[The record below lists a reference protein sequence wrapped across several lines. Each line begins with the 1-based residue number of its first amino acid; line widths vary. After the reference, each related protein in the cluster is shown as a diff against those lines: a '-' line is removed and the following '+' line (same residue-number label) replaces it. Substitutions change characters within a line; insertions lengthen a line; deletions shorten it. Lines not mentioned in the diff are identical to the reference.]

1 MSAVLRDWA
10 GRRMA
15 QPLRKKS
22 GEKALNSIRG
32 ARQAQD
38 SSEWKI
44 PPFWQKINS
53 FFLFPLQTEPLIF
66 ALVLS
71 VCSYGLTF
79 GLLGAIA
86 VGLGLMLAVS
96 RYAFKVSAFASRGI
110 THSSDFRRDQ
120 EDPGW
125 KWLPWKFFGVLFV
138 FGLLI
143 GFLASRS
150 LTLGVIANLI
160 VAFLIPATWMV
171 LINTH
176 SLSSAINPFELLATI
191 FGIGKSY
198 LLLCFFLF
206 LLQQGS
212 PMVVEM
218 LLKVGKPAIVLP
230 LVCFALIYFTWVMAA
245 MIGYVM
251 YQHHAALDIDPV
263 QAPEGVATIQ
273 MDPRE
278 QEAKRRDTAIARLV
292 QDNRMDE
299 AVNQAREWW
308 REDQESLPDQRRYF
322 RVLKLT
328 EKGDALADLGQ
339 SFIPLLMAQQRASE
353 ALEAWVS
360 CVKRKPD
367 FQLASAQASHELAQQ
382 AWRAGKPKY
391 VLILGKNF
399 EKRFAG
405 SALVPSMLE
414 LVVRAYKQGLDQPMQ
429 GVHVYMRMKQ
439 LFPEHAS
446 TREVEWVLRDEL
458 EQLGAKPG
466 GGAGA

>member
-1 MSAVLRDWA
+1 M
-10 GRRMA
+10 
-15 QPLRKKS
+15 
-22 GEKALNSIRG
+22 
-32 ARQAQD
+32 
-38 SSEWKI
+38 
-44 PPFWQKINS
+44 
-53 FFLFPLQTEPLIF
+53 
-66 ALVLS
+66 
-71 VCSYGLTF
+71 
-79 GLLGAIA
+79 
-86 VGLGLMLAVS
+86 
-96 RYAFKVSAFASRGI
+96 
-110 THSSDFRRDQ
+110 
-120 EDPGW
+120 
-125 KWLPWKFFGVLFV
+125 LFV

-263 QAPEGVATIQ
+263 QAPRVW
-273 MDPRE
+273 PRFRWTPGSRKPNG
-278 QEAKRRDTAIARLV
+278 ATAIARLV

-322 RVLKLT
+322 RVLKLPRRAMRWPIL
-328 EKGDALADLGQ
+328 D
-339 SFIPLLMAQQRASE
+339 RASF
-353 ALEAWVS
+353 
-360 CVKRKPD
+360 C
-367 FQLASAQASHELAQQ
+367 
-382 AWRAGKPKY
+382 
-391 VLILGKNF
+391 
-399 EKRFAG
+399 
-405 SALVPSMLE
+405 
-414 LVVRAYKQGLDQPMQ
+414 
-429 GVHVYMRMKQ
+429 
-439 LFPEHAS
+439 
-446 TREVEWVLRDEL
+446 
-458 EQLGAKPG
+458 
-466 GGAGA
+466 